1 MRLSGFF
8 LSLPN
13 MPGHLAWLARVSF
26 VRYGFAGTMQAVY
39 GAGRPRL
46 VSPAVGFKAYPSI
59 SGATV
64 TLEL

>member
-1 MRLSGFF
+1 
-8 LSLPN
+8 

-64 TLEL
+64 TLEV